1 MKKSKKKVASTM
13 DERAQLISG
22 ESAARGY
29 WVAMLG
35 MFVTIMVA
43 SKTHSLELAQSLLF
57 ITFFGSMCVVVVH
70 SVSRNGHP
78 WLLDKK
84 IEKRVFVFSWVM
96 LLGGAFVSLMY
107 LLILVQSFRLGKNP
121 MASVTSLTMSLTVCY
136 EGWVIINRIKKNRLE
151 ELEDLKMKSARVAK
165 DLTQQGLADAIGVSR
180 QTISA
185 IEKGDYNPTIN
196 LCIAICKTLDK
207 TLDQLFWESED

>member
-22 ESAARGY
+22 ESSARGY

-43 SKTHSLELAQSLLF
+43 SKTHSVELAQSLLF

-84 IEKRVFVFSWVM
+84 IEKKVLIFSWVM

-151 ELEDLKMKSARVAK
+151 ELED
-165 DLTQQGLADAIGVSR
+165 
-180 QTISA
+180 
-185 IEKGDYNPTIN
+185 E
-196 LCIAICKTLDK
+196 
-207 TLDQLFWESED
+207 E

>member
-13 DERAQLISG
+13 DERARLISA
-22 ESAARGY
+22 ESAAGGY

-35 MFVTIMVA
+35 LFVTILVTA
-43 SKTHSLELAQSLLF
+43 KTHSLELAQSLLY

-70 SVSRNGHP
+70 SVSRNGHS
-78 WLLDKK
+78 WLLNKK
-84 IEKRVFVFSWVM
+84 IEKRVFIFSWVM

-151 ELEDLKMKSARVAK
+151 ELED
-165 DLTQQGLADAIGVSR
+165 
-180 QTISA
+180 
-185 IEKGDYNPTIN
+185 E
-196 LCIAICKTLDK
+196 
-207 TLDQLFWESED
+207 E

>member
-22 ESAARGY
+22 ESSARGY

-35 MFVTIMVA
+35 IFVTIMVA
-43 SKTHSLELAQSLLF
+43 SKTHSVELVQSLLI
-57 ITFFGSMCVVVVH
+57 ITFFGSMCLVLVH

-96 LLGGAFVSLMY
+96 CFLGIFISLMG
-107 LLILVQSFRLGKNP
+107 LLSLFQSFKIGKNLMGSVTVLTSSLIL
-121 MASVTSLTMSLTVCY
+121 CY
-136 EGWVIINRIKKNRLE
+136 EGWAIIKRIKKNRLE
-151 ELEDLKMKSARVAK
+151 ELED
-165 DLTQQGLADAIGVSR
+165 
-180 QTISA
+180 
-185 IEKGDYNPTIN
+185 E
-196 LCIAICKTLDK
+196 
-207 TLDQLFWESED
+207 E